1 MNWEALGAVAELL
14 GAIGVIAT
22 LVYLSAQIR
31 HNNDQLR
38 GAATTA
44 VYEYQRTLT
53 EMLSAD
59 PELYKIAL
67 RGNEDLSSLDPWEQQ
82 RFTIWCIHETGMWEM
97 CHRLL
102 KQGALDQQLYDG
114 KEAYWLKL
122 HSSPGRREWWYTH
135 SVMLSADFYADVSTQ
150 LEAIAVRRL
159 GEAIPIFDSTGHNVG
174 KEPNPPPDRS

>member
-1 MNWEALGAVAELL
+1 MNWEALGAIAELL

-67 RGNEDLSSLDPWEQQ
+67 RGNEDLASLDPWEQQ

-102 KQGALDQQLYDG
+102 KQGALDQELYNG

-135 SVMLSADFYADVSTQ
+135 SVMLSSDFYADVSAQ
-150 LEAIAVRRL
+150 LEAIKVQRL
-159 GEAIPIFDSTGHNVG
+159 GEAIPIFDSTDHNVV
-174 KEPNPPPDRS
+174 

>member
-1 MNWEALGAVAELL
+1 MNWEALGAIAELL
-14 GAIGVIAT
+14 GAIGVVAT

-31 HNNDQLR
+31 QNSNQLR

-59 PELYKIAL
+59 PELFKVAL
-67 RGNEDLSSLDPWEQQ
+67 RGNEDLASLDPWEQQ

-102 KQGALDQQLYDG
+102 KQGALDRELYRG
-114 KEAYWLKL
+114 KENYWLQL
-122 HSSPGRREWWYTH
+122 HSSPGRREWWKTH
-135 SVMLSADFYADVSTQ
+135 SVMLNEGFYTEVSRQ
-150 LEAIAVRRL
+150 LEAIPVRRL
-159 GEAIPIFDSTGHNVG
+159 GESIPIFDSSGHNAPETG
-174 KEPNPPPDRS
+174 

>member
-59 PELYKIAL
+59 RE
-67 RGNEDLSSLDPWEQQ
+67 
-82 RFTIWCIHETGMWEM
+82 
-97 CHRLL
+97 
-102 KQGALDQQLYDG
+102 LYDG
-114 KEAYWLKL
+114 KVSYWLKL

-135 SVMLSADFYADVSTQ
+135 SVMLSADFYADV
-150 LEAIAVRRL
+150 
-159 GEAIPIFDSTGHNVG
+159 
-174 KEPNPPPDRS
+174 

>member
-114 KEAYWLKL
+114 K
-122 HSSPGRREWWYTH
+122 
-135 SVMLSADFYADVSTQ
+135 VSY
-150 LEAIAVRRL
+150 
-159 GEAIPIFDSTGHNVG
+159 
-174 KEPNPPPDRS
+174 